1 VSFVVNRLWFSILQ
15 QKLWLNRYNSFRKS
29 ATQGLPGNLHHLSP
43 ILGIATAEFAVK
55 SLKQRTI
62 LF

>member
-29 ATQGLPGNLHHLSP
+29 FRKSATQGCLETCIISLPFWESQLRNL
-43 ILGIATAEFAVK
+43 
-55 SLKQRTI
+55 Q
-62 LF
+62 